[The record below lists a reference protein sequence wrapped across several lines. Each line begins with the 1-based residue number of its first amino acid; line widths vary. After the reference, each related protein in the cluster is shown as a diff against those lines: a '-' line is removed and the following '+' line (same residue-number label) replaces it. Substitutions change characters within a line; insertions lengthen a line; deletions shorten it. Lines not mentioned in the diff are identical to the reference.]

1 MSSILICSL
10 RMHNFYK
17 FPQKKKKTKPK
28 KTTRVVTVLNFIKQY
43 YLNLY
48 HSMIPDIIVVFGKII
63 ASKLN
68 KTLNRF

>member
-1 MSSILICSL
+1 
-10 RMHNFYK
+10 MHNFYK
-17 FPQKKKKTKPK
+17 FPQKKKNKNK
-28 KTTRVVTVLNFIKQY
+28 KTTRVVTELNFIKQY

-68 KTLNRF
+68 KTLNGF